1 MNPKHKKHEGNIPR
15 HVKIKL
21 LKSSGNYKKLKSN
34 QRKKIY
40 YVQRNKDTD
49 QSRFLVRN
57 NTNKEM
63 VDQHLQSTGSKNKQK
78 NSLIS

>member
-1 MNPKHKKHEGNIPR
+1 MNPKHKKHEGTITR

-57 NTNKEM
+57 NTNKKM
-63 VDQHLQSTGSKNKQK
+63 VDQYLQSTGSKNKQK